1 MNTIGFEE
9 TLDYYANE
17 INEIIDSFRI
27 DKQNITLKR
36 LEDFKKDIEDERDEM
51 QKDRWESIEDGDD
64 DDDDDDD
71 DDWEEMGGICPELA
85 PNHDWDSNPVGFR

>member
-1 MNTIGFEE
+1 M
-9 TLDYYANE
+9 
-17 INEIIDSFRI
+17 
-27 DKQNITLKR
+27 
-36 LEDFKKDIEDERDEM
+36 
-51 QKDRWESIEDGDD
+51 ESIEDGGY